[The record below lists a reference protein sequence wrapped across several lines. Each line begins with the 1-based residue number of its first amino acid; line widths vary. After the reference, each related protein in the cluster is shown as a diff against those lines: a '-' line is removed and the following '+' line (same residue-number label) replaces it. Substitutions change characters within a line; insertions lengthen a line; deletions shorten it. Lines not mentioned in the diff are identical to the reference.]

1 MLEHEQLEHEQLLE
15 EYLSSLNDME
25 RKAYN
30 IAVSKLESSFSLEKS
45 IGFITWKKQN
55 NKDN

>member
-1 MLEHEQLEHEQLLE
+1 MPEYNRLLE
-15 EYLSSLNDME
+15 EYLASLNEME

-55 NKDN
+55 VKED

>member
-1 MLEHEQLEHEQLLE
+1 MVDKYLE
-15 EYLSSLNDME
+15 SLNDME

-45 IGFITWKKQN
+45 IGFIAWKKLN
-55 NKDN
+55 YKED